1 MLIKFEL
8 KNFKNFEDSITIDL
22 GKVGGYQYS
31 TDCIYK
37 DTISKML
44 IYGRNATGKTNL
56 GIALIDIAFTLF
68 GNNRI
73 NDSSFLNADSKE
85 EAALFSY
92 TFRFGENEV
101 VYQYKRLSDTELQME
116 ELLVNRE
123 KIFSI
128 NFLNKK
134 FEIGNLSYINA
145 ETAIIDRFLQTLLN
159 AEINT
164 EDFNTQQL
172 PFLRWIINNVALE
185 KNSVLLKLADYV
197 KRMSRMTVGSILGYL
212 PRRIN
217 DNFFEYLENE
227 KELKLFE
234 EFLNYMGIECSLV
247 LKKLPDGQ
255 NELYFKHN
263 KLVPFYQNA
272 SSGTIALVN
281 VYRRIIMTARNASL
295 MYLDEFD
302 AFYHYE
308 MAENVV
314 RYFKQNYPN
323 CQVILTSHNTNLMTN
338 RLMRPDCLF
347 ILSRKGNIV
356 ALCDATTREL
366 REGHNLEKMYISGEF
381 EKYE

>member
-8 KNFKNFEDSITIDL
+8 KNFKNFEDSIIIDL

-116 ELLVNRE
+116 ELLVDRE

-145 ETAIIDRFLQTLLN
+145 ETAIIDRFLQILLN
-159 AEINT
+159 SEINT

-217 DNFFEYLENE
+217 DKFFEYLEDE
-227 KELKLFE
+227 KELKLLE